1 MIKLY
6 LIVPEKSEGKL
17 TRDKSQYQRLPF
29 LSQTKKREKKKK
41 KGERGETALE
51 NLIGANSILKKF
63 HFE

>member
-1 MIKLY
+1 MDYALFICTR
-6 LIVPEKSEGKL
+6 EKRGKL

>member
-6 LIVPEKSEGKL
+6 LIVPEKSEGML

-41 KGERGETALE
+41 KGERGETVLE